1 MPFATSAITL
11 TPTVTVPGATVTV
24 NGTAVSSGAASGAI
38 TLNVGSNTITTVVT
52 AQDGVTT
59 DTYTRAAGSSNDNL
73 SALAV
78 NKGTLSP
85 AFAVGTT
92 SYTDMVTNGTTSL
105 TVTPT
110 VQDVTATI
118 TVNGTKVNSGAA
130 SGAITLAVG
139 SNMVSIVVT
148 AQDGVTTQTYTVN
161 VIRPFTNDKLS
172 WLSLSSGI
180 LTPSFSEN
188 TYGYSAP
195 VTNGTA
201 SITLTPTAV
210 VSASTITVNGITV
223 ASGSPSGA
231 IALNT
236 GANTLTIIVTRA
248 MPGDNDVYEPVS
260 VDNPTGVGVQ
270 NFEPL
275 LANDGILVHQGV
287 SPNGDGIDDFLQ
299 IDNITN
305 YPDNKLMIMN
315 RNGMLVYETK
325 GYDNATRV
333 FDGHSNKNGRMQLPG
348 TYLYELDYAINGV
361 TRRKTGFIV
370 LKY

>member
-1 MPFATSAITL
+1 
-11 TPTVTVPGATVTV
+11 
-24 NGTAVSSGAASGAI
+24 
-38 TLNVGSNTITTVVT
+38 
-52 AQDGVTT
+52 
-59 DTYTRAAGSSNDNL
+59 
-73 SALAV
+73 
-78 NKGTLSP
+78 
-85 AFAVGTT
+85 
-92 SYTDMVTNGTTSL
+92 
-105 TVTPT
+105 
-110 VQDVTATI
+110 
-118 TVNGTKVNSGAA
+118 
-130 SGAITLAVG
+130 
-139 SNMVSIVVT
+139 
-148 AQDGVTTQTYTVN
+148 
-161 VIRPFTNDKLS
+161 
-172 WLSLSSGI
+172 
-180 LTPSFSEN
+180 
-188 TYGYSAP
+188 
-195 VTNGTA
+195 
-201 SITLTPTAV
+201 V

-236 GANTLTIIVTRA
+236 GANTLTIIVTAQDGVTTDTYTVTVTRA